1 MSTPRVTEIPGRRPR
16 IERDDFADSYDR
28 STDREPHRRM
38 APYDRAAERA
48 MIRASLLAIDMHT
61 HAYDR
66 ESTR

>member
-1 MSTPRVTEIPGRRPR
+1 VSTPRVTEIPGRRPR
-16 IERDDFADSYDR
+16 IERDDFAD
-28 STDREPHRRM
+28 EPTRRPRM